1 MYNKKI
7 SIVVSSMIFGL
18 MTLHAETSDLG
29 TIQVESTTIDD
40 KIESKKNEPSS
51 VATVSGEKV
60 EESKAENV
68 QKNAVKTKDLF
79 CIIYFMGKLKIP
91 QRQRKKEKLTSAVLD
106 IFNSIKINKNWK

>member
-60 EESKAENV
+60 EESKAENI
-68 QKNAVKTKDLF
+68 QKILQAIPGVTTEIQSGDS
-79 CIIYFMGKLKIP
+79 LKIHI
-91 QRQRKKEKLTSAVLD
+91 RGVEKIGRAHV
-106 IFNSIKINKNWK
+106 